1 MAAEAHDFHRL
12 IEQARGGDAAALAEI
27 VLRCEAD
34 VRLVARKRLGPALRP
49 YLDSIDLVQSVQ
61 RSLIRGLRDQR
72 FDWSSPEQLIALAV
86 TMVRRKAA
94 RAWRKFRRQQRLT
107 SSDSDG
113 LPELLAGLAADSDP
127 AAEVA
132 NRDAIDRL
140 CADLSPLD
148 RDRLERSLLGF
159 GPVDIARDLGL
170 NADVLRVRL
179 SRLRQRLRS
188 AGLADEVL

>member
-1 MAAEAHDFHRL
+1 
-12 IEQARGGDAAALAEI
+12 
-27 VLRCEAD
+27 D

-148 RDRLERSLLGF
+148 RDLLERSLLGF
-159 GPVDIARDLGL
+159 RTVDIARDLGL